1 MTEQSSRPA
10 ADAADQS
17 PFRDLALDQT
27 GSVASAPDATVSA
40 EADVTS
46 ETPVEHAIEPSAD
59 QMPAGLEQTDSE
71 PTDSEQKTDKPAKK
85 RVPPQEV
92 IARLVAAW
100 PSAFFAEPRSV
111 KPLTIGVLQQ
121 ILANRPAELD
131 GLNSH
136 AIRTGIKFY
145 TSRLSY
151 HYGMV
156 HNTHRITLA
165 GEPAEEVDDKAR
177 EFAKAQIVA
186 IKQQRE
192 ARQKASQEENKAA
205 QNPADAASG
214 EQSTDESTEGKK
226 PPRAKQARKPRPAT
240 GSEGKGRDADAGAS
254 SGQRPRRP
262 RRDQARPPRSDKP
275 VAPGTQAAAPATENL
290 SMEEKLARLA
300 QHFGKPG

>member
-1 MTEQSSRPA
+1 MTEQSSRPT

-17 PFRDLALDQT
+17 QPRDLALDQADSAT
-27 GSVASAPDATVSA
+27 LAPDVAASA

-46 ETPVEHAIEPSAD
+46 DTPVEQTVESSAD
-59 QMPAGLEQTDSE
+59 SE
-71 PTDSEQKTDKPAKK
+71 LAALGQAESEQKADKPAKK

-100 PSAFFAEPRSV
+100 PLAFFSEPRSV

-121 ILANRPAELD
+121 ILADRPAELE

-192 ARQKASQEENKAA
+192 ARQAA
-205 QNPADAASG
+205 QHPSDAASG
-214 EQSTDESTEGKK
+214 EQAADESAEGKK
-226 PPRAKQARKPRPAT
+226 PPRAKQGRKPRSA
-240 GSEGKGRDADAGAS
+240 GGAEGKGRDENAGTP

-262 RRDQARPPRSDKP
+262 RRDQARPPRADKP
-275 VAPGTQAAAPATENL
+275 AASGTQAASTTENL

-300 QHFGKPG
+300 QHFGKSG

>member
-17 PFRDLALDQT
+17 QSRDLAVDQT
-27 GSVASAPDATVSA
+27 GSVASAPDAAVSA
-40 EADVTS
+40 EAVVTS
-46 ETPVEHAIEPSAD
+46 EAPAAQAAELGAD
-59 QMPAGLEQTDSE
+59 SVPTGLEQADSE
-71 PTDSEQKTDKPAKK
+71 STDSEQKADKPAKK

-100 PSAFFAEPRSV
+100 PSAFFSEPRSV

-121 ILANRPAELD
+121 ILANRPTDLD

-192 ARQKASQEENKAA
+192 ARQAANQPA
-205 QNPADAASG
+205 QNSADAASG
-214 EQSTDESTEGKK
+214 AQTNDEAAEGKK
-226 PPRAKQARKPRPAT
+226 PPRPKQARKPRPVA
-240 GSEGKGRDADAGAS
+240 GSEGKGRDADAGAP

-275 VAPGTQAAAPATENL
+275 AASATQAAAPATENL

-300 QHFGKPG
+300 QHFGKSG

>member
-1 MTEQSSRPA
+1 MTEQSSRPT

-17 PFRDLALDQT
+17 QPRDLALDQA
-27 GSVASAPDATVSA
+27 GSVASAPDAAALT
-40 EADVTS
+40 EADMAS
-46 ETPVEHAIEPSAD
+46 EAPVEQLVEPSAGPVQAD
-59 QMPAGLEQTDSE
+59 SEQTDS
-71 PTDSEQKTDKPAKK
+71 DQKADKPAKK

-100 PSAFFAEPRSV
+100 PLAFFSEPRSV

-121 ILANRPAELD
+121 ILADRPAGLE

-165 GEPAEEVDDKAR
+165 GETAEEVDDKAR
-177 EFAKAQIVA
+177 EFAKTQIVA

-192 ARQKASQEENKAA
+192 ARQAT
-205 QNPADAASG
+205 QNPSDAVSG
-214 EQSTDESTEGKK
+214 EQTADDSAEGKK
-226 PPRAKQARKPRPAT
+226 PPRAKPARKPRPAS
-240 GSEGKGRDADAGAS
+240 GVEGKGRDGDAGAP
-254 SGQRPRRP
+254 SGRRPRRP
-262 RRDQARPPRSDKP
+262 RRDQARPPRADMP
-275 VAPGTQAAAPATENL
+275 AALGTQAAPATENL
-290 SMEEKLARLA
+290 SMEEKLSRLA
-300 QHFGKPG
+300 QHFGKSG

>member
-17 PFRDLALDQT
+17 QFRDLALDQT
-27 GSVASAPDATVSA
+27 GSVASAPDAAVSA
-40 EADVTS
+40 EVDVTS
-46 ETPVEHAIEPSAD
+46 EAPAAQAAAPGAD
-59 QMPAGLEQTDSE
+59 SVPTGLEQANSE
-71 PTDSEQKTDKPAKK
+71 STDSEQKADKSAKK

-100 PSAFFAEPRSV
+100 PSAFFSEPRSV

-121 ILANRPAELD
+121 ILANRPADLD

-156 HNTHRITLA
+156 HNTHRITLT

-192 ARQKASQEENKAA
+192 ARQAANQEANKPA
-205 QNPADAASG
+205 QNPADTASG
-214 EQSTDESTEGKK
+214 AQTTDEAAEGKK
-226 PPRAKQARKPRPAT
+226 PPRPKQARKPRPAA
-240 GSEGKGRDADAGAS
+240 GSEGKGRDADAGAP

-275 VAPGTQAAAPATENL
+275 AASATQAAAPATENL

>member
-1 MTEQSSRPA
+1 MTEQSSRPT
-10 ADAADQS
+10 ADAAEQS
-17 PFRDLALDQT
+17 QPRDLMLDPAGT
-27 GSVASAPDATVSA
+27 ATPASDVAVPTAA
-40 EADVTS
+40 EATS
-46 ETPVEHAIEPSAD
+46 EVSTEPSVE
-59 QMPAGLEQTDSE
+59 GIGE
-71 PTDSEQKTDKPAKK
+71 PEQKAEINQPTKK

-100 PSAFFAEPRSV
+100 PLAFSSEPRSV

-121 ILANRPAELD
+121 ILADRPAALE

-177 EFAKAQIVA
+177 EFAKAQIVT

-192 ARQKASQEENKAA
+192 ARQAA
-205 QNPADAASG
+205 QNPSG
-214 EQSTDESTEGKK
+214 DTAEAQATDESAEGKK
-226 PPRAKQARKPRPAT
+226 SPRTKQGRKSRSAS
-240 GSEGKGRDADAGAS
+240 GVEGQGRHDKTDAP

-262 RRDQARPPRSDKP
+262 RRDQARPPKAEQS
-275 VAPGTQAAAPATENL
+275 AAASTQATATTENL

-300 QHFGKPG
+300 QHFGKSS

>member
-1 MTEQSSRPA
+1 MTSEAPA
-10 ADAADQS
+10 AQAAAPGAD
-17 PFRDLALDQT
+17 
-27 GSVASAPDATVSA
+27 SVPT
-40 EADVTS
+40 
-46 ETPVEHAIEPSAD
+46 
-59 QMPAGLEQTDSE
+59 GLEQSNSGS
-71 PTDSEQKTDKPAKK
+71 TDSEQKADKPAKK

-100 PSAFFAEPRSV
+100 PSAFFSEPRSV

-121 ILANRPAELD
+121 ILANRPADLD

-192 ARQKASQEENKAA
+192 ARQKASQAE
-205 QNPADAASG
+205 QNPEDAASG
-214 EQSTDESTEGKK
+214 AQTNDEAAEGKK
-226 PPRAKQARKPRPAT
+226 PSRPKQARKPRPAA
-240 GSEGKGRDADAGAS
+240 GSEGKGRDADAGAP

-275 VAPGTQAAAPATENL
+275 AASATQAAAPATENL

-300 QHFGKPG
+300 QHFGKSG

>member
-1 MTEQSSRPA
+1 MCR
-10 ADAADQS
+10 
-17 PFRDLALDQT
+17 ALT
-27 GSVASAPDATVSA
+27 R
-40 EADVTS
+40 
-46 ETPVEHAIEPSAD
+46 
-59 QMPAGLEQTDSE
+59 EQTDSE
-71 PTDSEQKTDKPAKK
+71 QKADKPAKK
-85 RVPPQEV
+85 RIPPQEV

-100 PSAFFAEPRSV
+100 PLAFFTEPRSV

-121 ILANRPAELD
+121 ILADRPAELE

-177 EFAKAQIVA
+177 EFAKAQIVV

-192 ARQKASQEENKAA
+192 ARQAA
-205 QNPADAASG
+205 QNPPDSASSG
-214 EQSTDESTEGKK
+214 EQTADESAESKK
-226 PPRAKQARKPRPAT
+226 PPRTKQGRKPRTVSGA
-240 GSEGKGRDADAGAS
+240 EGNGRGEKADAP

-262 RRDQARPPRSDKP
+262 RRDQARPPRADKS
-275 VAPGTQAAAPATENL
+275 AASGTQATATPENL

-300 QHFGKPG
+300 QHFGKSS

>member
-1 MTEQSSRPA
+1 MTEQSSRPT

-17 PFRDLALDQT
+17 QPRDLALDQS
-27 GSVASAPDATVSA
+27 GSVASAPDAAALTEVDMAS
-40 EADVTS
+40 EA
-46 ETPVEHAIEPSAD
+46 PVEQLVEPSTGTV
-59 QMPAGLEQTDSE
+59 Q
-71 PTDSEQKTDKPAKK
+71 TDSEQKEDKPAKK

-100 PSAFFAEPRSV
+100 PLAFFSEPRSV

-121 ILANRPAELD
+121 ILADRPAGLE

-165 GEPAEEVDDKAR
+165 GETAEEVDDKAR
-177 EFAKAQIVA
+177 EFAKTQIVA

-192 ARQKASQEENKAA
+192 ARQAT
-205 QNPADAASG
+205 QNPSDAVSG
-214 EQSTDESTEGKK
+214 EQAADDSAEGKK
-226 PPRAKQARKPRPAT
+226 PPRAKQARKSRPAS
-240 GSEGKGRDADAGAS
+240 GSEGKGRDGDTGAP
-254 SGQRPRRP
+254 SGQRPSRP
-262 RRDQARPPRSDKP
+262 RRDQARPPRADKP
-275 VAPGTQAAAPATENL
+275 AASGAQAAPATENL
-290 SMEEKLARLA
+290 SMEEKLSRLA
-300 QHFGKPG
+300 QHFGKSG